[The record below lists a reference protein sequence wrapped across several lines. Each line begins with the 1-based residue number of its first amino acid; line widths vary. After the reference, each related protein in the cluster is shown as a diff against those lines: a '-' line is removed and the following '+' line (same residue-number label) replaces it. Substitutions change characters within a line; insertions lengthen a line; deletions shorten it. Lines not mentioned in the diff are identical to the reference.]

1 MTESRAYDI
10 ALRKPLLL
18 LIGKYTAELER
29 VEDRLK
35 REEEE
40 KSDDNV

>member
-1 MTESRAYDI
+1 MTESRAYDEQ
-10 ALRKPLLL
+10 LRASLLL
-18 LIGKYTAELER
+18 LIGKYTAELAE

-40 KSDDNV
+40 KDERN